1 MGKYF
6 GTDGVRGRANEEL
19 TAELALSIGRAAA
32 VVLAENWTD
41 GKHPRVV
48 IGRDTRC
55 SGAMLENAIAAGL
68 LSAGADVYRLGV
80 IPTPAV
86 ARLVSQYGM
95 DAGVMI
101 SASHNPYE
109 DNGIK
114 LFNRNGHKLS
124 DAVEEEME
132 AIMDGRQQA
141 KGMIAVPKDM
151 GQCFDW
157 SHKAADDYAEYL
169 RSCISFRLPGCKI
182 AFDCANGSASAT
194 AAKVFRDCG
203 AECVFLNDNPDGF
216 NINAECG
223 STHIQPLADY
233 VVREGCDLGIA
244 FDGDADRCIMVDR
257 DGNTVDGDKL
267 IAICA
272 RFMKQ
277 HGLLKDDAVV
287 VTIMS
292 NLGFF
297 KFAQEEE
304 LRTDVTAVGDRYILE
319 RMLEKGYTLGGEASG
334 HIIFSQYMTTG
345 DGQLSALQVLD
356 IMADTGKSLKA
367 LASVM
372 DTYPQAME
380 NLRVSKEERSRYDGN
395 EQIEAYVREQQ
406 EILGNGG
413 RILVRPSG
421 TEPLIRV
428 MAEGKEQ
435 TEIQQLVKRMAARIG
450 ELLRS

>member
-6 GTDGVRGRANEEL
+6 GTDGVRGKANEDL

-32 VVLAENWTD
+32 AVLVENRTD
-41 GKHPRVV
+41 GKHPKVA

-55 SGAMLENAIAAGL
+55 SGEMLENAIAAGL
-68 LSAGADVYRLGV
+68 LSTGADVYRLGV

-101 SASHNPYE
+101 SASHNPYD

-114 LFNRNGHKLS
+114 LFDRNGYKLS
-124 DAVEEEME
+124 DSTEEEME
-132 AIMDGRQQA
+132 EIMDGRKEVEGLTA
-141 KGMIAVPKDM
+141 APERLGKV
-151 GQCFDW
+151 FDW
-157 SHKAADDYAEYL
+157 SGRAADDYAEYL
-169 RSCISFRLPGCKI
+169 RSCASFRLPGCKI

-203 AECVFLNDNPDGF
+203 ADCVFLNDQPDGF
-216 NINAECG
+216 NINAGCG
-223 STHIQPLADY
+223 STHIENLKEY
-233 VVREGCDLGIA
+233 VLKENCDLGIA
-244 FDGDADRCIMVDR
+244 FDGDADRCIMVDK
-257 DGNTVDGDKL
+257 DGQTVDGDKL

-272 RFMKQ
+272 QDMKQ
-277 HGLLKDDAVV
+277 HGLLKDNVVV
-287 VTIMS
+287 VTVMS

-297 KFAQEEE
+297 KFAQEEGLQAE
-304 LRTDVTAVGDRYILE
+304 ITQVGDRYILE

-334 HIIFSQYMTTG
+334 HIIFSQYMATG
-345 DGQLSALQVLD
+345 DGQLSALRVLE
-356 IMADTGKSLKA
+356 IMAETGKSLNA

-372 DTYPQAME
+372 DVYPQAME
-380 NLRVSKEERSRYDGN
+380 NLQVTKEERAKYDN
-395 EQIEAYVREQQ
+395 NPQVEAYVREQQ
-406 EILGNGG
+406 EALGGNG

-428 MAEGKEQ
+428 MAEGKDQ
-435 TEIQQLVKRMAARIG
+435 GEIQHLVETMAKHIG
-450 ELLRS
+450 KLLKA

>member
-32 VVLAENWTD
+32 VVLAENRTD
-41 GKHPRVV
+41 GKRPRVV

-55 SGAMLENAIAAGL
+55 SGEMLENAIAAGL

-80 IPTPAV
+80 IPTPGV
-86 ARLVSQYGM
+86 ARLTAQYEM
-95 DAGVMI
+95 DAGVMV
-101 SASHNPYE
+101 SASHNPFE

-114 LFNRNGHKLS
+114 LFNRSGYKLS
-124 DAVEEEME
+124 DGVEEEME
-132 AIMDGRQQA
+132 AIMDGRKTA
-141 KGMIAVPKDM
+141 EGIIAAPKDM

-157 SHKAADDYAEYL
+157 SRRAADDYANYL
-169 RSCISFRLPGCKI
+169 RSCASFRLPGCKI

-203 AECVFLNDNPDGF
+203 AECVFLNDRPNGF
-216 NINAECG
+216 NINAGCG
-223 STHIQPLADY
+223 STHIQFLADY
-233 VVREGCDLGIA
+233 VKAEHCDLGVA

-257 DGNTVDGDKL
+257 EGNVVDGDKL

-272 RFMKQ
+272 QYMKQ
-277 HGLLKDDAVV
+277 HGLLKDNAVV
-287 VTIMS
+287 VTVMS

-334 HIIFSQYMTTG
+334 HIIFSQYMNTG
-345 DGQLSALQVLD
+345 DGQLSALRVLE
-356 IMADTGKSLKA
+356 IMAETGRSLGA
-367 LASVM
+367 MASVM

-380 NLRVSKEERSRYDGN
+380 NLKVTKEERARYDGN
-395 EQIEAYVREQQ
+395 EQVEAYIREQQ
-406 EILGNGG
+406 ELLGNGG

-428 MAEGKEQ
+428 MAEGKDQ
-435 TEIQQLVKRMAARIG
+435 GEIQSLVERMAARIG
-450 ELLRS
+450 ELLR

>member
-32 VVLAENWTD
+32 VVLAETRTD
-41 GKHPRVV
+41 GEHPKVA

-55 SGAMLENAIAAGL
+55 SGEMLENAIAAGL

-114 LFNRNGHKLS
+114 LFNRSGYKLS
-124 DAVEEEME
+124 DAAEEEME
-132 AIMDGRQQA
+132 AIMDGRQQVP
-141 KGMIAVPKDM
+141 GLIAAPRHM
-151 GQCFDW
+151 GKVFDW
-157 SHKAADDYAEYL
+157 SERAAVDYADYL
-169 RSCISFRLPGCKI
+169 RSCVSFRLPGCKI

-194 AAKVFRDCG
+194 AARVFRDCG
-203 AECVFLNDNPDGF
+203 AECVFLNDKPDGF
-216 NINAECG
+216 NINAGCG
-223 STHIQPLADY
+223 STHIQTLADY
-233 VVREGCDLGIA
+233 VVKENCDLGIA
-244 FDGDADRCIMVDR
+244 FDGDADRCIAVDR
-257 DGNTVDGDKL
+257 DGQIVDGDKL

-272 RFMKQ
+272 QSMKQ
-277 HGLLKDDAVV
+277 HGLLKDNAVV
-287 VTIMS
+287 VTVMS

-304 LRTDVTAVGDRYILE
+304 IRADTTKVGDRYVLE
-319 RMLEKGYTLGGEASG
+319 RMLEKGYVLGGEASG

-345 DGQLSALQVLD
+345 DGQLSALQLLG

-380 NLRVSKEERSRYDGN
+380 NLKVTKEERARYDGN
-395 EQIEAYVREQQ
+395 PQIEAYIQEQQ
-406 EILGNGG
+406 ELLAGSG

-428 MAEGKEQ
+428 MAEGKDQ
-435 TEIQQLVKRMAARIG
+435 KEIQQLVERMAKRIG
-450 ELLRS
+450 ELLH

>member
-32 VVLAENWTD
+32 VVLAENQAD
-41 GKHPRVV
+41 GKRPKVV

-55 SGAMLENAIAAGL
+55 SGEMLENAIAAGL

-80 IPTPAV
+80 IPTPGV
-86 ARLVSQYGM
+86 ARLTSQYEM
-95 DAGVMI
+95 DAGVMV
-101 SASHNPYE
+101 SASHNPFE

-114 LFNRNGHKLS
+114 LFNRSGYKLS

-132 AIMDGRQQA
+132 AIMDGR
-141 KGMIAVPKDM
+141 KTVEGIIAAPRDM
-151 GQCFDW
+151 GKCFDW
-157 SHKAADDYAEYL
+157 SRRAADDYANYL
-169 RSCISFRLPGCKI
+169 RSCASFRLPGCKI

-203 AECVFLNDNPDGF
+203 AECVFLNDQPDGF
-216 NINAECG
+216 NINAGCG
-223 STHIQPLADY
+223 STHIQFLADY
-233 VVREGCDLGIA
+233 VKKEHCDLGVA

-257 DGNTVDGDKL
+257 EGNVVDGDRL

-272 RFMKQ
+272 QYMKQ
-277 HGLLKDDAVV
+277 HGLLKDNAVV
-287 VTIMS
+287 VTVMS

-334 HIIFSQYMTTG
+334 HIIFSQYMNTG
-345 DGQLSALQVLD
+345 DGQLSALRVLE
-356 IMADTGKSLKA
+356 IMAETGKSLGA
-367 LASVM
+367 MASVM
-372 DTYPQAME
+372 DIYPQAME
-380 NLRVSKEERSRYDGN
+380 NLKVTKEERARYDGN
-395 EQIEAYVREQQ
+395 EQVEAYVREQQ
-406 EILGNGG
+406 ELLGDGG

-428 MAEGKEQ
+428 MAEGKDQ
-435 TEIQQLVKRMAARIG
+435 GEIQNLVERIAARIG
-450 ELLRS
+450 ELLR